1 MEKIMHTI
9 VKSATK
15 SLTIGHDQP
24 FCIIGERINP
34 TGRKKFQ
41 EQLRAGDL
49 SAIKKDVADQV
60 AGGCDML
67 DVNMGVPLTDEPVLL
82 ANAIKLIQTLTD
94 LPICIDSSI
103 IEALQSGLEA
113 YEGKALVN
121 SVTGE
126 DERMEI
132 VLPLI
137 KRHGAAI
144 IALPNDETGIPATV
158 DERLIITE
166 KIMRTVEKH
175 GISLDDL
182 VIDPLAMTVGAD
194 PEAVKITLETIYQ
207 IRQRW
212 GLNMT
217 LGASNI
223 SFGLP
228 NRHALNAAFLPAAMS
243 AGLTSAVMDG
253 RTAQIVDAVRAADL
267 LLGLDP
273 WGGNWI
279 SRFRAV
285 QAAQALAAAEAQ
297 HQ

>member
-1 MEKIMHTI
+1 M
-9 VKSATK
+9 
-15 SLTIGHDQP
+15 GHDQP

-49 SAIKKDVADQV
+49 SQIAIDVEAQTLGGADV
-60 AGGCDML
+60 L
-67 DVNMGVPLTDEPVLL
+67 DVNMGVPLTDEPALL
-82 ANAIKLIQTLTD
+82 ACAITMIQKMSD
-94 LPICIDSSI
+94 LPICIDSSV
-103 IEALQSGLEA
+103 IEALQAGLEA
-113 YEGKALVN
+113 YQGKALVN

-126 DERMEI
+126 DDRMEL

-144 IALPNDETGIPATV
+144 IALPNDETGIPATAA
-158 DERLIITE
+158 ERMVITE
-166 KIMRTVEKH
+166 KIVRTVEKY
-175 GISLDDL
+175 GIPLEDL

-194 PEAVKITLETIYQ
+194 PEAVKITLETIYL
-207 IRQRW
+207 IREKW

-217 LGASNI
+217 LGASNV

-228 NRHALNAAFLPAAMS
+228 YRHAVNAAFLPAAMS
-243 AGLTSAVMDG
+243 HGLTSAVMDA
-253 RTAQIVDAVRAADL
+253 RTPMIVEAVRAADL

-279 SRFRAV
+279 TRFRKLE
-285 QAAQALAAAEAQ
+285 AAKAAANTEG
-297 HQ
+297 